1 MNPLKRLRIILG
13 VDNQDDLLLEI
24 LRVTEERLLSYTGL
38 RDLPDDLQWLL
49 VELAAQRFNRIG
61 SEGFSSESVDG
72 NSVSYDTINDS
83 IGEYK
88 AFLDNYVKENTSKKG
103 WWLL

>member
-24 LRVTEERLLSYTGL
+24 LRITEERILTYTGL
-38 RDLPDDLQWLL
+38 RDIPDDLQWLL

-61 SEGFSSESVDG
+61 SEGFQSESVDG
-72 NSVSYDTINDS
+72 NNTNYGSAESFL
-83 IGEYK
+83 GEYK
-88 AFLDNYVKENTSKKG
+88 AFLDNYIKENTANKG

>member
-13 VDNQDDLLLEI
+13 VENQDDLLLEI

>member
-24 LRVTEERLLSYTGL
+24 LRITEERILAYTGF
-38 RDLPDDLQWLL
+38 RDIPDDLQWLL

>member
-1 MNPLKRLRIILG
+1 MNTLERLRIILG
-13 VDNQDDLLLEI
+13 VENQDDLLLEI
-24 LRVTEERLLSYTGL
+24 LRITEERILAYTGFS
-38 RDLPDDLQWLL
+38 DIPDDLQWLL

>member
-24 LRVTEERLLSYTGL
+24 LRITEERILAYTGF
-38 RDLPDDLQWLL
+38 RDIPDDLQWLL

-61 SEGFSSESVDG
+61 SEGFQSESVDG
-72 NSVSYDTINDS
+72 NSVSYGSEENFL
-83 IGEYK
+83 GEYK
-88 AFLDNYVKENTSKKG
+88 TFLDNYVKENTSKKG

>member
-1 MNPLKRLRIILG
+1 MSPLKRLRIILG
-13 VDNQDDLLLEI
+13 VENQDDLLLEI

-88 AFLDNYVKENTSKKG
+88 AFLDNYIKENTAKKG

>member
-13 VDNQDDLLLEI
+13 VENQDDLLLEI

-61 SEGFSSESVDG
+61 SEGFQSESVDG
-72 NSVSYDTINDS
+72 NSVSYDTVNDS

-88 AFLDNYVKENTSKKG
+88 AFLDNYIKENTAKKG

>member
-13 VDNQDDLLLEI
+13 VENQDDLLLEI
-24 LRVTEERLLSYTGL
+24 LRITEERILAYTGF
-38 RDLPDDLQWLL
+38 RDIPDDLQWLL
-49 VELAAQRFNRIG
+49 IELAAQRFNRIG
-61 SEGFSSESVDG
+61 SEGFQSESVDG
-72 NSVSYDTINDS
+72 NSVSYDTVNDG

-88 AFLDNYVKENTSKKG
+88 AFLDNYIKENTAKKG